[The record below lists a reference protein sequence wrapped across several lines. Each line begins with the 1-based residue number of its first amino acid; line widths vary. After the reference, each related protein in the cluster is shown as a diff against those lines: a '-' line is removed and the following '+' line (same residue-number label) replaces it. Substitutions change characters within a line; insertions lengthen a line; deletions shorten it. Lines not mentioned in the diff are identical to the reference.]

1 MMLAATV
8 DVEPRF
14 NRPVDESKLL
24 DAVAWAAHIDTSF
37 HKATAQDAMK
47 AEAAE
52 RAGTAVPPDK
62 AKPALK
68 GKGKA
73 TTEPKTSAADAQA
86 AIAQAM
92 QQAESP
98 NSFAEGQTVKL
109 KTDVKGPAGGVI
121 SCKDHTA
128 TIVRASGR
136 KWVVSLLDPWPFPG
150 TEAKVMELTVDYTDL
165 EATDD

>member
-1 MMLAATV
+1 
-8 DVEPRF
+8 
-14 NRPVDESKLL
+14 
-24 DAVAWAAHIDTSF
+24 
-37 HKATAQDAMK
+37 
-47 AEAAE
+47 
-52 RAGTAVPPDK
+52 
-62 AKPALK
+62 
-68 GKGKA
+68 
-73 TTEPKTSAADAQA
+73 
-86 AIAQAM
+86 M